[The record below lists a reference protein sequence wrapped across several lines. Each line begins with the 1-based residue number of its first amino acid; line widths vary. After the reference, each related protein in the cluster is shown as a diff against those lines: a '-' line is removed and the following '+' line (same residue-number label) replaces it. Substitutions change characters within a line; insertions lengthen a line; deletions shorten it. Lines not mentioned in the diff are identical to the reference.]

1 MRRCTRSE
9 QQILHVQV
17 SGGCGSIIGSA
28 VVMPWHD
35 PASDCFMPSLLA
47 CDLPA
52 VDSLRKEDEA
62 YYFLT

>member
-1 MRRCTRSE
+1 
-9 QQILHVQV
+9 VQV